1 MNDYKPNSNRF
12 KEEQKEQAQEKRAEK
27 VVTGKVIAKK
37 KSGLSK
43 IADEFISEDAKNI
56 KSYVVGEVLIPSAKK
71 IISEVVTNVVDMIL
85 YGGSRG
91 GGRRYTADTVS
102 YTKYSSRDSRAYRDT
117 RSYGGGYSYDD
128 ITLSTRAEAED
139 VLLRMDEIM
148 EQYGLVRV
156 LDFYDLV
163 GVTGNY
169 TDNKYGWLNIRSAEI
184 VRVRDGYKIKLPR
197 AVPID

>member
-1 MNDYKPNSNRF
+1 MNDYKPNSNRY
-12 KEEQKEQAQEKRAEK
+12 KEAQKQQAQEKRAEK

-43 IADEFISEDAKNI
+43 FADEFISEDAKNI
-56 KSYVVGEVLIPSAKK
+56 KSYVIGDVLIPTAKK
-71 IISEVVTNVVDMIL
+71 VISEVITNVVDIIL

-91 GGRRYTADTVS
+91 TSRRSQADRVS
-102 YTKYSSRDSRAYRDT
+102 YVSYSNRDSRPYRESRQLD
-117 RSYGGGYSYDD
+117 SGYSLDD
-128 ITLSTRAEAED
+128 IILATRAEAED

-148 EQYGLVRV
+148 AQYGLVRV
-156 LDFYDLV
+156 ADFYDLV
-163 GVTGNY
+163 GVEGRY
-169 TDNKYGWLNIRSAEI
+169 TDNNYGWLNIRTAEI